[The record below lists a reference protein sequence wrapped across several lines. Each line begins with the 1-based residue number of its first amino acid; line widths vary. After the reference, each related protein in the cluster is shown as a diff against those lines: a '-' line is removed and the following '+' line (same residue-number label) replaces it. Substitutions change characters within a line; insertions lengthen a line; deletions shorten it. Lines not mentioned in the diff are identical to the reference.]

1 MTEAAR
7 DSSTDLPQDIPQVDA
22 SPGEAEPT
30 TGGRLRA
37 AREKLKLSV
46 FDVARE
52 LKLQPRQ
59 IEALERD
66 DYAVF
71 SSPVFVR
78 GFLRNYARLVGLD
91 GDALVQAS
99 ERAGRLPESAASPG
113 HVGGEA
119 AVAPPKPGLREPFDR
134 DRDSQKI
141 GHRGN
146 KHGVPAVVAL
156 LLVAGGIVY
165 YHQSNEV
172 KSPAVV
178 EPSPNAVVTD
188 TVPAVAPENPEET
201 ATAEQSS
208 GPVSAE
214 GTAAMESPAGAPN
227 SQTPTTDVPP
237 GGTVATALPA
247 PSAPAAADP
256 TRPTSDRPVVPAATG
271 DAQVSTPALES
282 IETPPKPVKRTSA
295 PVAGASSHAGDPE
308 VRLAFSDES
317 WVEVRDASGR
327 VVFSDLGRPGQER
340 VVTGQAPFQV
350 VVGKSS
356 GVSLTYNSRAV
367 DLAPYTQA
375 EVARLTLQ

>member
-7 DSSTDLPQDIPQVDA
+7 DSSTELPPEPDA
-22 SPGEAEPT
+22 ADSVSAVSEPT

-37 AREKLKLSV
+37 SREKLKLSI

-78 GFLRNYARLVGLD
+78 GFLRNYARLLGLD
-91 GDALVQAS
+91 GDALVLAS
-99 ERAGRLPESAASPG
+99 ERAGRLPESAVSPG
-113 HVGGEA
+113 HAGGEA
-119 AVAPPKPGLREPFDR
+119 TVAPPKPGLREPFDR
-134 DRDSQKI
+134 DRDSQKM

-165 YHQSNEV
+165 FHQSTEV
-172 KSPAVV
+172 RPPVGG
-178 EPSPNAVVTD
+178 
-188 TVPAVAPENPEET
+188 ET
-201 ATAEQSS
+201 
-208 GPVSAE
+208 
-214 GTAAMESPAGAPN
+214 
-227 SQTPTTDVPP
+227 
-237 GGTVATALPA
+237 A
-247 PSAPAAADP
+247 PSAVVQTAPAQPPAGSEGAAPAEGADTVVGQVPEPPDASSGAAGSQAMTTDAPPSGVVAPAPAVPSETAAAEASRSVADKP
-256 TRPTSDRPVVPAATG
+256 AVPVTAA
-271 DAQVSTPALES
+271 DAQVSTPTLES
-282 IETPPKPVKRTSA
+282 VEPPSKPSKRTSA
-295 PVAGASSHAGDPE
+295 PVTGSVAHTGDPE

-317 WVEVRDASGR
+317 WVEVRDASGK

-340 VVTGQAPFQV
+340 VVKGQAPFQV

-356 GVSLTYNSRAV
+356 VVSLTYNSRAV

>member
-1 MTEAAR
+1 MTDAAR
-7 DSSTDLPQDIPQVDA
+7 EP
-22 SPGEAEPT
+22 SPGAPDPDPPAAASEPTELT

-37 AREKLKLSV
+37 ARENRKLSV

-78 GFLRNYARLVGLD
+78 GFLRNYARLVGQD
-91 GDALVQAS
+91 GDALVLAS
-99 ERAGRLPESAASPG
+99 ERAGRLPESVVGPG
-113 HVGGEA
+113 HAGGETT
-119 AVAPPKPGLREPFDR
+119 VAPPKPGLREPFDR

-146 KHGVPAVVAL
+146 KHGVPAVVIL

-165 YHQSNEV
+165 FHQAGEV
-172 KSPAVV
+172 TPPAGPRAQAPGAFGDA
-178 EPSPNAVVTD
+178 ETPQAPAE
-188 TVPAVAPENPEET
+188 VPASPPADVVGERADEAVANAET
-201 ATAEQSS
+201 
-208 GPVSAE
+208 
-214 GTAAMESPAGAPN
+214 PAGEAGPLV
-227 SQTPTTDVPP
+227 TPSD
-237 GGTVATALPA
+237 A
-247 PSAPAAADP
+247 PSAPAAASALPAPADTASGGAP
-256 TRPTSDRPVVPAATG
+256 RATADKPAAPVSTTVE
-271 DAQVSTPALES
+271 AQVSTPTLEALDA
-282 IETPPKPVKRTSA
+282 PPKPAKRTTA
-295 PVAGASSHAGDPE
+295 PVAGAASHGGDPE

-317 WVEVRDASGR
+317 WVEVRDASGK
-327 VVFSDLGRPGQER
+327 VVFSDLGQPGQER
-340 VVTGQAPFQV
+340 VVKGLAPFQV

-356 GVSLTYNSRAV
+356 GVSLTYNSRAI